1 MIRINIR
8 EELYE
13 GLGTEDLEDLQ
24 DALISAI
31 QQVLEDFEIPS
42 DNIDFEFDKS

>member
-1 MIRINIR
+1 MIQINIR

-13 GLGTEDLEDLQ
+13 GLGTEDLQ

>member
-13 GLGTEDLEDLQ
+13 GLGTEDLED
-24 DALISAI
+24 ALTSAI